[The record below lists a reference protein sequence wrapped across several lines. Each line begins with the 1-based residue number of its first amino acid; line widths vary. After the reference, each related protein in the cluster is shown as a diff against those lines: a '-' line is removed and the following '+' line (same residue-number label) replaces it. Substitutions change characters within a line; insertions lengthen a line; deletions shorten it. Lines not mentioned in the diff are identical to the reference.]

1 MQKLTREGLLEVI
14 EMLEDEF
21 EVKVSDSKFNMYL
34 QLLGDITD
42 EQLQRGIINL
52 LRNREYNQHKFPK
65 VSEIRE
71 FTLGRQTDK
80 LQSKIEMA
88 KLGIKNAI
96 PKHGGYCSVAFDDP
110 VIHFIIKNR
119 FGGWSGICTEEA
131 EELENFFKFEFDRIY
146 KAGVENGIGL
156 VPLRLKGR
164 EEVQNEGK
172 YDYERIEYIGDKLTI
187 DKWQKK
193 ALQLESGAAGKV
205 EELTQIKSVG
215 LN

>member
-1 MQKLTREGLLEVI
+1 MQKLTREGLLQIMEL
-14 EMLEDEF
+14 LEEEF
-21 EVKVSDSKFNMYL
+21 EIQVGDSKFNMYFE
-34 QLLGDITD
+34 LLGDISD
-42 EQLQRGIINL
+42 EQLRKGVVNM
-52 LRNREYNQHKFPK
+52 LRNRQYNQHKFPK

-71 FTLGRQTDK
+71 FTLGRKTDK

-88 KLGIKNAI
+88 KLSIKNAI

-110 VIHFIIKNR
+110 VIHFIVKNR
-119 FGGWSGICTEEA
+119 FGGWTGICTEEA

-146 KAGVENGIGL
+146 KAGVENGIGII
-156 VPLRLKGR
+156 PQILKGR
-164 EEVQNEGK
+164 EQIENDGK
-172 YDYERIEYIGDKLTI
+172 YEYKRIEYIGDKLTI

-193 ALQLESGAAGKV
+193 ALQLESGVAGKV